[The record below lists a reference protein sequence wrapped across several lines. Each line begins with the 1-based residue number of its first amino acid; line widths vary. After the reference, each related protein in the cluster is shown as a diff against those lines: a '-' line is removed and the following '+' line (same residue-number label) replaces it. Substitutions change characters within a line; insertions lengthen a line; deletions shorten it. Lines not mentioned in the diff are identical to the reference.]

1 MTAGLSRLFAPRTV
15 AVVGASS
22 DPRRIGGRPIAA
34 MLEKGFK
41 GTILP
46 VNPNRAEV
54 QGLQAYPS
62 VAELPEDPDVAI
74 VAVPAALVCETIT
87 ELAKRGSS
95 AAIVFSSGF
104 AEMDSKG
111 KAEQDRMMAAARAGG
126 MRILGPNTLGLFD
139 LRTGFCGSFTSA
151 FDVGYAP
158 VGRIGIASQSGAY
171 CGHIVS
177 VMRGRGLGIATGV
190 MTGNEADITLGD
202 VIAHMAA
209 DDGIDVIAVYAE
221 GINQGERFVAALETA
236 RQARKPVVVMRV
248 GRSAIGGAA
257 AKSHT
262 AAIAGDDAVARA
274 VLAECG
280 AVEARSTDELLD
292 IAQLATRRIY
302 PTGNTLG
309 VITISGGGGVVISDA
324 AEELGLPMPE
334 MPADTQKRLKEVLP
348 YAAPRNPVDATAQ
361 VLNDLS
367 LMGKFADAVV
377 TEGGYKSILG
387 FLTYTAASPSLAPR
401 LREQL
406 RILREKHP
414 DRLYVLSVVGDQ
426 ECIAGYEADGFT
438 VFEDPSRAVVAISA
452 MGQFG
457 DAFVRASGLPPPE
470 VPDIDLPDH
479 TPNEAEA
486 KRLLVEAGISSAP
499 EAICRTV
506 EEAIITAES
515 FGFPVVM
522 KIVSPDI
529 LHKSEIGGVLLDV
542 ADAGS
547 VRKGFEMLTERA
559 ERHAPGARIE
569 GVLVARQLKG
579 GVECILGVHRD
590 PTFGPVAMVGLGG
603 VFVEVMKDVA
613 FRRCPFGV
621 DVAKS
626 MILSLKGA
634 PLLQGTRGR
643 PKADIAA
650 LADMLSRLSVV
661 AHQSGEKLRS
671 IDLNPVIVLPEG
683 QGAFAV
689 DALIEIGCGHG

>member
-1 MTAGLSRLFAPRTV
+1 MTEGLSRLFTPRSV

-34 MLEKGFK
+34 MLERGFK

-54 QGLQAYPS
+54 QGLKAYPS
-62 VAELPEDPDVAI
+62 VAELPDDPDVAI
-74 VAVPAALVCETIT
+74 IAVPAALVCETIT
-87 ELAKRGSS
+87 ELAKRGTSV
-95 AAIVFSSGF
+95 AIVFSSGF

-111 KAEQDRMMAAARAGG
+111 QAEQNRMIEAAKASG

-139 LRTGFCGSFTSA
+139 LRTGFCGSFASV
-151 FDVGYAP
+151 FDVGYPP

-177 VMRGRGLGIATGV
+177 VMRGRGLGIAQGV

-202 VIAHMAA
+202 VIAHMVS

-221 GINQGERFVAALETA
+221 GINQGEKFVAALEAA
-236 RQARKPVVVMRV
+236 RRARKPVVVMRV
-248 GRSAIGGAA
+248 GRSALGSAA

-262 AAIAGDDAVARA
+262 AAIASSDAVASA
-274 VLAECG
+274 VLASCG
-280 AVEARSTDELLD
+280 AVEARTTEELLD

-302 PTGNTLG
+302 PAGNTLG
-309 VITISGGGGVVISDA
+309 VITISGGGGVIISDA
-324 AEELGLPMPE
+324 AEECGLPMPE
-334 MPADTQKRLKEVLP
+334 MPDAAQKRLKEILP

-367 LMGKFADAVV
+367 LMGKFAEAVV
-377 TEGGYKSILG
+377 EEGGYKSILC

-406 RILREKHP
+406 RTLREKHP
-414 DRLYVLSVVGDQ
+414 DRLYVLSIVGDR
-426 ECIAGYEADGFT
+426 ECITNYEAAGFT

-452 MGQFG
+452 MGKFG
-457 DAFVRASGLPPPE
+457 DAFARSPGLPPPTI
-470 VPDIDLPDH
+470 PDLKLPDH

-486 KRLLVEAGISSAP
+486 KQLLVKAGISAAP
-499 EAICRTV
+499 EMICRTK
-506 EEAIITAES
+506 EEAVAAAER

-542 ADAGS
+542 AGAES
-547 VRKGFEMLTERA
+547 VRKSFEILMQRA
-559 ERHAPGARIE
+559 ERHAPGARTE

-590 PTFGPVAMVGLGG
+590 PAFGPVAMVGLGG

-613 FRRCPFGV
+613 FHRCPFGV

-634 PLLQGTRGR
+634 PLLQGARGR
-643 PKADIAA
+643 PKADVDA
-650 LADMLSRLSVV
+650 LAEMLARLSVV

-689 DALIEIGCGHG
+689 DALVEIGQ